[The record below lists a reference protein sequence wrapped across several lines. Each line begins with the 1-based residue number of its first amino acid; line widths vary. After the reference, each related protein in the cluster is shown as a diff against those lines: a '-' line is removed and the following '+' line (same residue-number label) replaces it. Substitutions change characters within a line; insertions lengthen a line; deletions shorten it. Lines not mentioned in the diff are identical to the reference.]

1 MKTKQLL
8 ILLLLFCALAPGFY
22 AQSGIVAS
30 GGDVSGSGGKVSY
43 SIGQVDYI
51 HLSSS
56 GGSVYQ
62 GVQQPYEITDATG
75 IEVRNISLYLS
86 VFPSPTLNDVSL
98 KVDRSEYPN
107 LSYSLITV
115 DGKMILAAEVNADI
129 TQIPMGDLAQGLYK
143 VNVYNEKVLVKSF
156 NVIKN

>member
-8 ILLLLFCALAPGFY
+8 ILLLLFCALAPGWH
-22 AQSGIVAS
+22 AQSGQVAS
-30 GGDVSGSGGKVSY
+30 GGDASGSGGKVSY
-43 SIGQVDYI
+43 SVGQIDYMDP
-51 HLSSS
+51 SGS

-62 GVQQPYEITDATG
+62 GLQQPYEISDATG
-75 IEVRNISLYLS
+75 IEVRSISLNFA

-98 KVDRSEYPN
+98 KVDRAEYTN
-107 LSYSLITV
+107 LRYSLITV
-115 DGKMILAAEVNADI
+115 DGKILMEADVNAEI
-129 TQIPMGDLAQGLYK
+129 TQIPMGFLAQGLYK